1 MNSMTAYDASFKWCP
16 FANYAGSNRTGDA
29 NHYDTNPEECRC
41 QADDCMAWR
50 WLGADEDGNGQSYGY
65 CGLAGSPFHPLQVA
79 RIASGAASS

>member
-16 FANYAGSNRTGDA
+16 FTQFRFSEGGD
-29 NHYDTNPEECRC
+29 YC
-41 QADDCMAWR
+41 QANKCMAWR
-50 WLGADEDGNGQSYGY
+50 WLGADEDGDGQSYGY